1 MLGIGLLLSF
11 MGTELGTTTTAKQQ
25 QIIKLLRQTPK
36 LSTPLSKNTGL
47 LHQSPALMQ

>member
-25 QIIKLLRQTPK
+25 QIIKLLRQTPNFQLPCLK
-36 LSTPLSKNTGL
+36 TLGCYTKAQP
-47 LHQSPALMQ
+47 